1 MPTTDVN
8 ELPKILERK
17 LTLAGEEKTFSCRVL
32 QRSADELVVLFVS
45 DRAYRVADLE
55 LPPGTVTIAHYWLRR
70 PYNVY
75 HWISPAGVTL
85 AHYFNLADGTLFAP
99 ETFTWRDL
107 TLDVLFRPG
116 HAPEVLDEDELPS
129 GLDDVTRS
137 QIRAALDQVQADAP
151 ALLPQLEAT
160 AERHWRQLFGV
171 PRDGISSSPQ
181 EPA

>member
-45 DRAYRVADLE
+45 ERAYRVADLE
-55 LPPGTVTIAHYWLRR
+55 LPPGTVTFAHYWLRR

-75 HWISPAGVTL
+75 HWLSPAGVTL
-85 AHYFNLADGTLFAP
+85 AHYFNLADGTDFAP

-129 GLDDVTRS
+129 GLDDITRN
-137 QIRAALDQVQADAP
+137 QIHQALAQVHADAP
-151 ALLPQLEAT
+151 DVVSQLEA
-160 AERHWRQLFGV
+160 AAGRLWPHLFGV
-171 PRDGISSSPQ
+171 PR
-181 EPA
+181 